1 MSEPVAVRTAGLSP
15 VVILRRRRRGVP
27 ILVLVGGVFLVV
39 VVICAAFGPLIVPH
53 DPNAQ
58 DLAIGVTSPSADH
71 WFGTD
76 DLGRDVFAR
85 TVVGARTAIV
95 GPIIIAL
102 GAMLLGNLLGLLAG
116 YRGGAADATIMRWAD
131 LMYALPG
138 LLVAI
143 VVVGIVGGGYF
154 VAVGLL
160 VVLTAPFDAR
170 LVRGATLEQ
179 RALPYVEAAR
189 TLGLSPRRIMFRHI
203 WPNVAPLVVVNTC
216 LTFAFS
222 LVTLAAL
229 SFLGMGAGPGT
240 ADWGRML
247 SEGRSLLFDNPV
259 AALAPGFMLVL
270 TAAAVSLIGDWAYE
284 RLSDR
289 GRAR

>member
-1 MSEPVAVRTAGLSP
+1 MSDTIAATAGVGRP
-15 VVILRRRRRGVP
+15 ARRRRRP
-27 ILVLVGGVFLVV
+27 PLLVLACGALLVIVAFLAVAG
-39 VVICAAFGPLIVPH
+39 AAVAPH
-53 DPNAQ
+53 SPTAQ
-58 DLAIGVTSPSADH
+58 DLALGVSPPSGDH
-71 WFGTD
+71 WLGTD
-76 DLGRDVFAR
+76 DLGRDVFSR
-85 TVVGARTAIV
+85 TLAGTRTAV
-95 GPIIIAL
+95 LGPLLIAL
-102 GAMLLGNLLGLLAG
+102 GAMLLGNILGLLAG
-116 YRGGAADATIMRWAD
+116 YRGGTTDGAIMRWAD

-160 VVLTAPFDAR
+160 IVLTAPYDAR

-179 RALPYVEAAR
+179 RSLPYVEAAR
-189 TLGLSPRRIMFRHI
+189 TLGVSQRRIMLRHI

-229 SFLGMGAGPGT
+229 SFLGLGAGPGT

-247 SEGRSLLFDNPV
+247 SDSRSLLYDNPA
-259 AALAPGFMLVL
+259 AALAPGIILVL
-270 TAAAVSLIGDWAYE
+270 TPAAVSLVGDWVYE

>member
-1 MSEPVAVRTAGLSP
+1 M
-15 VVILRRRRRGVP
+15 
-27 ILVLVGGVFLVV
+27 V

-116 YRGGAADATIMRWAD
+116 YRGGGADATIMRWAD

-179 RALPYVEAAR
+179 RSLPYVEAAR
-189 TLGLSPRRIMFRHI
+189 TLGLSSRRIMFRHI

-247 SEGRSLLFDNPV
+247 SEGRALLFDNPV

>member
-1 MSEPVAVRTAGLSP
+1 MTDPVALRTVGISP
-15 VVILRRRRRGVP
+15 PVPRRRRQRLP
-27 ILVLVGGVFLVV
+27 LLVLAGGAFVAVV
-39 VVICAAFGPLIVPH
+39 VLSATIGPAIVP
-53 DPNAQ
+53 DPDSQ
-58 DLAIGVTSPSADH
+58 DLAIGVTPPSGDH

-95 GPIIIAL
+95 GPLIIAI

-116 YRGGAADATIMRWAD
+116 YRGGSTDSVIMRWAD

-160 VVLTAPFDAR
+160 VLLSAPFDAR

-179 RALPYVEAAR
+179 RSLPYVEAAR
-189 TLGLSPRRIMFRHI
+189 TLGLSPRRIMLRHI
-203 WPNVAPLVVVNTC
+203 WPNLAPLVVVNTC

-229 SFLGMGAGPGT
+229 SFLGLGAGPGT

-247 SEGRSLLFDNPV
+247 SDGRELLFDNPV
-259 AALAPGFMLVL
+259 AALAPGVLLVL
-270 TAAAVSLIGDWAYE
+270 TAASVSLIGDWLYE

-289 GRAR
+289 GSAR